1 MTPVDHAQRIA
12 HCWLVGVIWRLR
24 NRCECP
30 ACSRNTLTLLADT
43 ARLMLA
49 VNREKVFTEQ
59 PS

>member
-1 MTPVDHAQRIA
+1 MEDAQRIA

-30 ACSRNTLTLLADT
+30 ACMRSTCALIADT
-43 ARLMLA
+43 ARLMLV
-49 VNREKVFTEQ
+49 VNREKVFTEM